1 MPFNRGLS
9 GEREALEAYYV
20 LMALPGEKRENF
32 MLILPFT
39 PSQKDNMS
47 GWLAAYCDPDN
58 YGNLVLYKFTK
69 GKLVPGP
76 AQMESIFNQDKVIA
90 DINRQLSNE
99 QSKIIVG
106 NLLVVPIGG
115 SVMYVE
121 PLFLQSRT
129 EGIQPIPELKKV
141 ILALKGKVV
150 VGDTYDEALQ
160 KLFGATAPPQEAQP
174 ALPPTQQSAVPDGAN
189 RKASEALKLFD
200 QADSALRVGD
210 FAKYGE
216 LQKQLKKTLQ
226 DLVGAPVK

>member
-1 MPFNRGLS
+1 
-9 GEREALEAYYV
+9 
-20 LMALPGEKRENF
+20 
-32 MLILPFT
+32 
-39 PSQKDNMS
+39 
-47 GWLAAYCDPDN
+47 
-58 YGNLVLYKFTK
+58 
-69 GKLVPGP
+69 
-76 AQMESIFNQDKVIA
+76 MESIFNQDKVIA

-150 VGDTYDEALQ
+150 VGDTYEEALQ
-160 KLFGATAPPQEAQP
+160 KLFGG
-174 ALPPTQQSAVPDGAN
+174 PPTQVAPVQGNDQRSSPPTQTSQPAA
-189 RKASEALKLFD
+189 EALQFFNEAD
-200 QADSALRVGD
+200 QALRAGD

-216 LQKQLKKTLQ
+216 LQKKLKQRLE
-226 DLVGAPVK
+226 DLVGAKTSPAKR